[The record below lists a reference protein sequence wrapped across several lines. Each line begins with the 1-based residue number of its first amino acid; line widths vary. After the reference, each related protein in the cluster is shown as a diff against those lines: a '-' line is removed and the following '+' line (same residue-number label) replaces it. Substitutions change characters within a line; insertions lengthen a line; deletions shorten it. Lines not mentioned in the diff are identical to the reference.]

1 MKRFVGCACAL
12 MLLAANQA
20 AANLFVDPS
29 FENQITYDGP
39 PFVGTWEGFNAGAGS
54 EAINGTVM
62 PRTGTLHLA
71 LSIFGV
77 NNSFAGAF
85 QDVAV
90 VAGTNYTFSGW
101 HKTPSNPLDVGVEAR
116 IEWRNAGSNSE
127 ISRTPNLTTA
137 PTSDYSQ
144 FSLSAVAPAGADLAR
159 VVYAIQ
165 TFGGDGPSNSG
176 TVFVDDVS
184 IVAIPEPATVALGAF
199 AGLALIAS
207 RRRRVA

>member
-1 MKRFVGCACAL
+1 MKRLACYVCAIA
-12 MLLAANQA
+12 LLAANQA
-20 AANLFVDPS
+20 AANQFVDPS

-39 PFVGTWEGFNAGAGS
+39 PFLGSWEGFNAGAGS

-62 PRTGTLHLA
+62 PRTGTLHLS

-77 NNSFAGAF
+77 DNAFAGAF

-90 VAGTNYTFSGW
+90 TAGSNYTFSGW
-101 HKTPSNPLDVGVEAR
+101 HKTPSNPLDLGVEAR

-144 FSLSAVAPAGADLAR
+144 FMLSGVAPAGADLAR

-165 TFGGDGPSNSG
+165 TFGGEPTNTG

-184 IVAIPEPATVALGAF
+184 FVVPEPASV
-199 AGLALIAS
+199 GLAAIAGFALLAT
-207 RRRRVA
+207 RRRLA

>member
-1 MKRFVGCACAL
+1 MKRLVWCVCAL
-12 MLLAANQA
+12 VLLAANQA
-20 AANLFVDPS
+20 AANLFVNPS

-39 PFVGTWEGFNAGAGS
+39 PFVGSWEGFSGGAGS

-62 PRTGTLHLA
+62 PRTGTLNLA

-101 HKTPSNPLDVGVEAR
+101 HKTPSNPLDVGVEFR

-127 ISRTPNLTTA
+127 ISRTPNSTTA

-144 FSLSAVAPAGADLAR
+144 FMLSATAPAGADLAR

-165 TFGGDGPSNSG
+165 TFGGDGPTNTG

-184 IVAIPEPATVALGAF
+184 FVVPEPASVSIAMVAAI
-199 AGLALIAS
+199 GLLAI
-207 RRRRVA
+207 RRRMA

>member
-1 MKRFVGCACAL
+1 MKRLVWCVCAL
-12 MLLAANQA
+12 VLLAANQA
-20 AANLFVDPS
+20 AANQFVDPS
-29 FENQITYDGP
+29 FESQITYDGP
-39 PFVGTWEGFNAGAGS
+39 PFLGSWEGFNAGAGS

-62 PRTGTLHLA
+62 PRTGTLHLS

-77 NNSFAGAF
+77 NNAFAGAF

-90 VAGTNYTFSGW
+90 NAGSNYTFSGW
-101 HKTPSNPLDVGVEAR
+101 HKTPSNPLDLGVEAR

-144 FSLSAVAPAGADLAR
+144 FMLSGVAPAGADLAR

-165 TFGGDGPSNSG
+165 TFGGEPTNTG

-184 IVAIPEPATVALGAF
+184 FVVPEPASV
-199 AGLALIAS
+199 GLAAIAGFALLAT
-207 RRRRVA
+207 RRRLA

>member
-1 MKRFVGCACAL
+1 MKRLAICLCAL
-12 MLLAANQA
+12 AMLGANRA

-29 FENQITYDGP
+29 FENQITHDGP
-39 PFVGTWEGFNAGAGS
+39 PFVGLWEGFSGGAGA

-77 NNSFAGAF
+77 NDSYAGAF
-85 QDVAV
+85 QEVAV
-90 VAGTNYTFSGW
+90 TSGTNYTFSGW
-101 HKTPSNPLDVGVEAR
+101 HKTPSNPLDLGVEAR

-144 FSLSAVAPAGADLAR
+144 FMLSGVAPAGADLAR

-165 TFGGDGPSNSG
+165 TFGGEPTNTG

-184 IVAIPEPATVALGAF
+184 FVIPEPASV
-199 AGLALIAS
+199 GLAAIAGIALLAT
-207 RRRRVA
+207 RRRMA

>member
-1 MKRFVGCACAL
+1 MKRLVGCACAL
-12 MLLAANQA
+12 VLLAANQA

-29 FENQITYDGP
+29 FENQITHDGP
-39 PFVGTWEGFNAGAGS
+39 PFVGLWEGFSAGAGS

-77 NNSFAGAF
+77 NNAFAGAF
-85 QDVAV
+85 QDIPV

-101 HKTPSNPLDVGVEAR
+101 HKTLSNPLDLGVEAR

-137 PTSDYSQ
+137 PTSDYTQ
-144 FSLSAVAPAGADLAR
+144 FSLAGLAPAGADLAR

-165 TFGGDGPSNSG
+165 TFGPEPTNTG

-184 IVAIPEPATVALGAF
+184 FVVPEPASACLAMAGFLGM
-199 AGLALIAS
+199 IAA

>member
-1 MKRFVGCACAL
+1 MKRIAVCLCAL
-12 MLLAANQA
+12 VAIGANRA

-29 FENQITYDGP
+29 FENQITYDGA
-39 PFVGTWEGFNAGAGS
+39 PFIGSWEGFSAGAGS

-62 PRTGTLHLA
+62 PRTGTLNLA

-77 NNSFAGAF
+77 DNAYAGAF
-85 QDVAV
+85 QDVV
-90 VAGTNYTFSGW
+90 VTPGTNYTFSGW
-101 HKTPSNPLDVGVEAR
+101 HKTPSSPLDLGVEAR
-116 IEWRNAGSNSE
+116 IEWRSSVGNNE

-144 FSLSAVAPAGADLAR
+144 FMLSGVAPAGADLAR

-165 TFGGDGPSNSG
+165 TFGGEPTNTG

-184 IVAIPEPATVALGAF
+184 FAVPEPASV
-199 AGLALIAS
+199 GLAAIAGIALLAT
-207 RRRRVA
+207 RRRQA

>member
-1 MKRFVGCACAL
+1 MKRLVWCVSAL
-12 MLLAANQA
+12 VLLAVNQA
-20 AANLFVDPS
+20 AANSIVDPS
-29 FENQITYDGP
+29 FENQITFDGP
-39 PFVGTWEGFNAGAGS
+39 PFVGTWEGFNGGAGS

-101 HKTPSNPLDVGVEAR
+101 HKTPSNPLDVGVEFR

-127 ISRTPNLTTA
+127 ISRTPNSTTA

-144 FSLSAVAPAGADLAR
+144 FMLSAAAPAGADTAR
-159 VVYAIQ
+159 LVYAIQ
-165 TFGGDGPSNSG
+165 TFGGDGPTNTG

-184 IVAIPEPATVALGAF
+184 FVVPEPASVGMAMI
-199 AGLALIAS
+199 AGISLLAI
-207 RRRRVA
+207 RRRMA

>member
-1 MKRFVGCACAL
+1 MKRFVWCACAL
-12 MLLAANQA
+12 VILAANH
-20 AANLFVDPS
+20 AANLVGDPR
-29 FENQITYDGP
+29 FETQITYDGA
-39 PFVGTWEGFNAGAGS
+39 PFLGTWEGFSGGAGS

-77 NNSFAGAF
+77 DNTFAGAF
-85 QDVAV
+85 QDVV
-90 VAGTNYTFSGW
+90 VTAGTNYTFSGW

-116 IEWRNAGSNSE
+116 IEWRNAGSNTE

-144 FSLSAVAPAGADLAR
+144 FTLSGVAPAGADLAR

-165 TFGGDGPSNSG
+165 TFGGDGPSNTG

-184 IVAIPEPATVALGAF
+184 FVIPEPASVGLAAF
-199 AGLALIAS
+199 AGIALLAS
-207 RRRRVA
+207 RRRRA

>member
-1 MKRFVGCACAL
+1 MKRLVWCVCAL
-12 MLLAANQA
+12 VLLAANQA
-20 AANLFVDPS
+20 AANLFVNPS

-39 PFVGTWEGFNAGAGS
+39 PFVGSWEGFSGGAGS

-62 PRTGTLHLA
+62 PRTGTLNLA

-101 HKTPSNPLDVGVEAR
+101 HKTPSNPLDVGVEFR

-127 ISRTPNLTTA
+127 ISRTPNSTTA

-144 FSLSAVAPAGADLAR
+144 FMLSATAPAGADLAR

-165 TFGGDGPSNSG
+165 TFGGDGPTNTG

-184 IVAIPEPATVALGAF
+184 FVVPEPASVSIAMVAGI
-199 AGLALIAS
+199 GLLAI
-207 RRRRVA
+207 RRRMA

>member
-1 MKRFVGCACAL
+1 MKRLVWCVCAL
-12 MLLAANQA
+12 VLLAANQA
-20 AANLFVDPS
+20 AANLFVNPS

-39 PFVGTWEGFNAGAGS
+39 PFVGSWEGFSGGAGS

-62 PRTGTLHLA
+62 PRTGTLNLA

-101 HKTPSNPLDVGVEAR
+101 HKTPSNPLDVGVEFR

-127 ISRTPNLTTA
+127 ISRTPNSTTA

-144 FSLSAVAPAGADLAR
+144 FMLSSVAPAGADLAR

-165 TFGGDGPSNSG
+165 TFGGDGPTNTG

-184 IVAIPEPATVALGAF
+184 FVVPEPASVSIAMVAGI
-199 AGLALIAS
+199 GLLAI
-207 RRRRVA
+207 RRRMA